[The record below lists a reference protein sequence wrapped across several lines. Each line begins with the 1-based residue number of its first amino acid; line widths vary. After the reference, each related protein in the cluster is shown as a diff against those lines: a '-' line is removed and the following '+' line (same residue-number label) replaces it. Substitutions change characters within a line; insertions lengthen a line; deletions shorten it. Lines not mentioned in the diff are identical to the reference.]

1 MIYILVRKK
10 EVRTT
15 DQHASIIH
23 LHTMRLD
30 GQIGEGL
37 HRFLN
42 LLKLTGHV
50 THQEFNVQ

>member
-15 DQHASIIH
+15 DRHASIIH

-30 GQIGEGL
+30 GQIGKGL

-50 THQEFNVQ
+50 THQEFNIQ